1 MPTARVTDLGW
12 QPTKGDIQRTDS
24 GWQPIGATARHVP
37 SSSVLPQARRAPAAI
52 VPTPIT
58 RPRTR
63 ARTRTRQA
71 RPPSPPARC
80 PQPSRAAALVGPL
93 LLLPVLLLVAI
104 VARWP
109 RPANH
114 LIQEFRVRV
123 RVRVNPSASLD
134 PNPTRWPRS
143 ANHLIQYVTGGA
155 RRANPRDE
163 YVHIPLSPLHRQMLQ
178 HSAMR
183 APAVDE
189 DCGDADPL
197 LERLPTRTPS
207 RRVER
212 HPRLA

>member
-12 QPTKGDIQRTDS
+12 QPTKGDVQRTDS

-63 ARTRTRQA
+63 ARTRTREA

-109 RPANH
+109 RPASH
-114 LIQEFRVRV
+114 LIQG
-123 RVRVNPSASLD
+123 L
-134 PNPTRWPRS
+134 
-143 ANHLIQYVTGGA
+143 G
-155 RRANPRDE
+155 
-163 YVHIPLSPLHRQMLQ
+163 
-178 HSAMR
+178 
-183 APAVDE
+183 
-189 DCGDADPL
+189 
-197 LERLPTRTPS
+197 
-207 RRVER
+207 
-212 HPRLA
+212 